1 MAEAGIE
8 AAAKKRCAA
17 PGCDAVRK
25 SADARGSGI
34 SEFIIVHY
42 HSSRSFGTKRQVT

>member
-17 PGCDAVRK
+17 PGCDAVGK
-25 SADARGSGI
+25 SAVMPVAPVLASL
-34 SEFIIVHY
+34 SSFIITPVEA
-42 HSSRSFGTKRQVT
+42 SEPRDK